1 MNGNGTDML
10 TGKKKKLLQETKVDK
25 SCISGI
31 CQDSFYW
38 ELLAQTVESAC
49 STGDL
54 DSIPG
59 KEDPWKRACQTT
71 LVFLPRNPHG
81 QRIMVGYS
89 PWGHQT
95 MES

>member
-1 MNGNGTDML
+1 MYFRNMSRLILLGAVGSDS
-10 TGKKKKLLQETKVDK
+10 KK
-25 SCISGI
+25 
-31 CQDSFYW
+31 
-38 ELLAQTVESAC
+38 SAC

-59 KEDPWKRACQTT
+59 QEDHWKRACQTT
-71 LVFLPRNPHG
+71 LIFLPRNPHG

-89 PWGHQT
+89 PWGRQT